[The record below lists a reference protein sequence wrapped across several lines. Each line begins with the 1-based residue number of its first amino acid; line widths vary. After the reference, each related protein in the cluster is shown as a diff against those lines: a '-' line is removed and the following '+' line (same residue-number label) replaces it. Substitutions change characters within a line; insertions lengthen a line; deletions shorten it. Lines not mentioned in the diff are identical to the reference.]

1 MNLSKLIKSLIS
13 IVLCL
18 FLFSGCTQTRHL
30 KDLLIVEGV
39 GIDLTE
45 SKDIAVTLQSLKIGM
60 SNSSEKPD
68 ASMTFNSS
76 SNGNTVSSAINSL
89 AKGVSKRAFFGHNK
103 IMVLSQKF
111 VENGVEKYVDYFLR
125 SEDARADV
133 AICVAKKSAKFILES
148 KENDSNVPSE
158 NILYLINNNEES
170 GQSILVN
177 ENDFLMLYKD
187 ETSDIYLPV
196 VEREDEKSSAK
207 TAGIALF
214 CGDKLSYITD
224 EIETKGFVI
233 LNNKADDVLFQIY
246 DEKLGKTDVHISN
259 IKCKKGAVRYNNNT
273 YFDVELKADMIISEI
288 EKGTENKLS
297 KNDYNRILREVEN
310 EVSNVL
316 EKTFYA
322 LIKAKS
328 DCLRVGNY
336 IAKDCPDYYSEYI
349 KNSRQN
355 YQKVLLNKKVKIN
368 LEKISD
374 NSQLE

>member
-1 MNLSKLIKSLIS
+1 M
-13 IVLCL
+13 
-18 FLFSGCTQTRHL
+18 
-30 KDLLIVEGV
+30 IVEGV

-89 AKGVSKRAFFGHNK
+89 TKGVSKRAFFGHNK

-133 AICVAKKSAKFILES
+133 AICVAEKSAKFILES

-158 NILYLINNNEES
+158 NILYLINNNEKS
-170 GQSILVN
+170 GQSILVD

-187 ETSDIYLPV
+187 ETSDIYLPLI
-196 VEREDEKSSAK
+196 EREDEKSSAK

-246 DEKLGKTDVHISN
+246 DEKLGKIDVHISN

-273 YFDVELKADMIISEI
+273 YFNVELKADMIISEI

-297 KNDYNRILREVEN
+297 KNDYNRLLREVEN
-310 EVSNVL
+310 EVSNVI

-349 KNSRQN
+349 KNSKQN

>member
-13 IVLCL
+13 IALCL
-18 FLFSGCTQTRHL
+18 FLFSGCMQNRHL

-133 AICVAKKSAKFILES
+133 AICVAEKSAKFILES

-158 NILYLINNNEES
+158 NILYLINNNEKS
-170 GQSILVN
+170 GQSILVD

-196 VEREDEKSSAK
+196 IEREDEKSSAK

-214 CGDKLSYITD
+214 SDDKLSYITD

-246 DEKLGKTDVHISN
+246 DEKLGKIDVHISN

-273 YFDVELKADMIISEI
+273 YFNVELKADMIISEI

-297 KNDYNRILREVEN
+297 KNDYNRLLREVEN
-310 EVSNVL
+310 EVSNVI

-322 LIKAKS
+322 LIKAES

-349 KNSRQN
+349 KNSKQN

>member
-18 FLFSGCTQTRHL
+18 FLFSGCTQNRHL

-76 SNGNTVSSAINSL
+76 SNGNTVSSAISSL
-89 AKGVSKRAFFGHNK
+89 TKGVSKRAFFGHNK

-111 VENGVEKYVDYFLR
+111 VENGVDEYVDYFLR

-158 NILYLINNNEES
+158 NILHLIDNNEKS

-196 VEREDEKSSAK
+196 VEREDEKSSVK

-224 EIETKGFVI
+224 ELETEGFVI
-233 LNNKADDVLFQIY
+233 LNNKADDVLLQI
-246 DEKLGKTDVHISN
+246 
-259 IKCKKGAVRYNNNT
+259 
-273 YFDVELKADMIISEI
+273 
-288 EKGTENKLS
+288 
-297 KNDYNRILREVEN
+297 
-310 EVSNVL
+310 
-316 EKTFYA
+316 
-322 LIKAKS
+322 
-328 DCLRVGNY
+328 
-336 IAKDCPDYYSEYI
+336 
-349 KNSRQN
+349 
-355 YQKVLLNKKVKIN
+355 
-368 LEKISD
+368 
-374 NSQLE
+374 

>member
-13 IVLCL
+13 LALCL
-18 FLFSGCTQTRHL
+18 LLFSGCSQNRHL

-45 SKDIAVTLQSLKIGM
+45 SEDIDVTLQSLKIGM
-60 SNSSEKPD
+60 SNSSENPD
-68 ASMTFNSS
+68 GNMTFNSS

-103 IMVLSQKF
+103 ITVLSQKL
-111 VENGVEKYVDYFLR
+111 VENGAEKYVDYFLR

-158 NILYLINNNEES
+158 NILYLINNNEKL
-170 GQSILVN
+170 GRSILVN

-187 ETSDIYLPV
+187 KTSDVYLPV
-196 VEREDEKSSAK
+196 VERENEKSSVK
-207 TAGIALF
+207 TAGIAFF

-233 LNNKADDVLFQIY
+233 LNNKADNVLLQIY
-246 DEKLGKTDVHISN
+246 DEKLGKTDIHISN
-259 IKCKKGAVRYNNNT
+259 IKCKKSAVRYNNNT
-273 YFDVELKADMIISEI
+273 YFDVELKGDMIIGEI
-288 EKGTENKLS
+288 EKGTEYKLS
-297 KNDYNRILREVEN
+297 KNDYNRILKETEN
-310 EVSNVL
+310 EVSNVID
-316 EKTFYA
+316 KTFNA
-322 LIKAKS
+322 LIKTKS

-355 YQKVLLNKKVKIN
+355 YQKVSLNKKVKIN